1 MLGKK
6 KLRKKTRC
14 KRIMRQK
21 SQGFYYKRSRCDVE
35 NFSIWYCSLF
45 GCPPTMC
52 FSFNVESN
60 HVKQSHS
67 KLNARNN
74 LSFTPISLCHSCQK
88 KIMSKLHRSEHFC
101 FLKLDELFFWWSVNR
116 LDIFLIRPLCRHGIF
131 CGRKTPTASSL
142 YMYGGLHDIWG

>member
-1 MLGKK
+1 MRCGKFQH
-6 KLRKKTRC
+6 L
-14 KRIMRQK
+14 I
-21 SQGFYYKRSRCDVE
+21 
-35 NFSIWYCSLF
+35 LF
-45 GCPPTMC
+45 FVRLPPTTC

-131 CGRKTPTASSL
+131 CAEKTPTASPL
-142 YMYGGLHDIWG
+142 HMYGMLYENNLKVYQKYGEIRTVLFRC